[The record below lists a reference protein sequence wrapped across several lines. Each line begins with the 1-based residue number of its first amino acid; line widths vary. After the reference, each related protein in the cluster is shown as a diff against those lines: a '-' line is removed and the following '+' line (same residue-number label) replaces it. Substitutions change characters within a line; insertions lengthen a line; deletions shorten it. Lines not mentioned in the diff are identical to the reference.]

1 MEACLRQQPIIAAA
15 PLNGPILESSKT
27 FAAEKNA
34 KSTLVLFWYVC
45 YSGGQATFGCS
56 LLNSEGY
63 SIASNVMTETQ
74 HLRWLLRRTAGLI
87 AKADDCMN

>member
-15 PLNGPILESSKT
+15 PLNGPILESSRT

-34 KSTLVLFWYVC
+34 KVDACAILVC